1 MKKIVGRETM
11 TRNLHLIV
19 RPSSYRKAKSIAER
33 TGITVNG
40 FFNQILEE
48 AVKNEPDPETNQ
60 KNQ

>member
-19 RPSSYRKAKSIAER
+19 RPGSYRKAKSIAER